1 MRDVTFCCT
10 ADCPSTECKVSVKN
24 NRFEPGELISI
35 ADFGNGGECRF
46 YDGWT
51 LWKWEGADAEDSR

>member
-24 NRFEPGELISI
+24 NKFQPGELCSM
-35 ADFGNGGECRF
+35 ADFGNSGYCRF
-46 YDGWT
+46 YEGWE
-51 LWKWEGADAEDSR
+51 LWKMEGNNGKD